1 MLRYYRSPKKRKNMF
16 RLDNILEDWASAYRP
31 LSNQKQRDAKHRT
44 FFRISMIDGNSEFVR
59 NFTTTPSPAMAYA
72 THIDAELAQQ
82 NPKAITY
89 RHVIYF
95 MVKQAEGGRSKTIAT
110 DEDAAT
116 EARFET
122 DEMVQDL
129 LAVLKAIKGIA
140 GGKTLP
146 ATVLNGLPVEI
157 KDFIQQT
164 ADNPEYAQG
173 LRGLQLDGA
182 RWGTLPVYLNGW
194 QVCGLTIEQ
203 ISPRLLCINP
213 EKYIQDNS

>member
-1 MLRYYRSPKKRKNMF
+1 MF
-16 RLDNILEDWASAYRP
+16 RLDNILEDWATAYRP
-31 LSNQKQRDAKHRT
+31 LSHQKQRDTKHRT

-82 NPKAITY
+82 NPKAVSY

-116 EARFET
+116 EARFEA

-129 LAVLKAIKGIA
+129 LAVLKAIKGIV

-146 ATVLNGLPVEI
+146 ATVLDSLPVEI
-157 KDFIQQT
+157 KDYIQQT
-164 ADNPEYAQG
+164 ATNPEYAQG

-182 RWGTLPVYLNGW
+182 HWGTLPVYLNGW
-194 QVCGLTIEQ
+194 QICGLTIEQ

-213 EKYIQDNS
+213 EKYIQNNS